1 MKQIPESFIQ
11 YAVEQCKIIQQIPSP
26 TFSEQKKAE
35 YIANQFKEVNQDDT
49 VIDPT
54 GNVLTKIRG
63 IKSNK
68 PLVISAHLDTVHPFD
83 TDLSI
88 TENDQRITGP
98 SIGDNSL
105 GLATLLMLHHYF
117 HDLNIVPRQDIWL
130 VANTTEEGLGNLEG
144 MKSIV
149 NMFKTKP
156 FAYLILEGMGLGRV
170 VIQGLSVQRYRVTF
184 SCDGGHSWADY
195 GKTSAIHEMNHVIE
209 KILAVPVPK
218 ECKTTI
224 NVGKIT
230 GGKSI
235 NTIAPTASF
244 DLDLRSEKTSVL
256 QKYWANIQN
265 ILKESKTPELKIN
278 WEQIGKRPGGGIKPG
293 HPLIQKTKKALET
306 YNIEPKLTSGSTDAN
321 IPLSEGYPAVCIG
334 LTNGDHAHSLDEYID
349 LPPLASGLSV
359 LIYLLNLLWETPK
372 PSRRPPGGKRY

>member
-11 YAVEQCKIIQQIPSP
+11 YVVEQCKIIQQIPSP
-26 TFSEQKKAE
+26 TFNEQQKAQ
-35 YIANQFKEVNQDDT
+35 YIAKQFEEVNTDDT
-49 VIDPT
+49 VIDPS

-68 PLVISAHLDTVHPFD
+68 PLIISAHLDTVHPIE

-88 TENDQRITGP
+88 TESEQRISGP

-144 MKSIV
+144 MKAIV

-156 FAYLILEGMGLGRV
+156 SAYLILEGMGLGRV
-170 VIQGLSVQRYRVTF
+170 VMQGLSVQRYRVSF
-184 SCDGGHSWADY
+184 KCAGGHSWADY

-209 KILAVPVPK
+209 KILAVPVPQD
-218 ECKTTI
+218 CKTTI
-224 NVGKIT
+224 NIGIID

-235 NTIAPTASF
+235 NTIAPSASF

-256 QKYWANIQN
+256 QQYWGTIQK
-265 ILKESKTPELKIN
+265 ILKESKTSELKS
-278 WEQIGKRPGGGIKPG
+278 PG
-293 HPLIQKTKKALET
+293 
-306 YNIEPKLTSGSTDAN
+306 S
-321 IPLSEGYPAVCIG
+321 
-334 LTNGDHAHSLDEYID
+334 
-349 LPPLASGLSV
+349 
-359 LIYLLNLLWETPK
+359 
-372 PSRRPPGGKRY
+372 